1 MALTTITQQINA
13 GRNLVVNDEAFHH
26 HRLVNIDD
34 DNAIILNVESIMSQ
48 YRNELNKHVQK
59 YTFSDSDV
67 KKYNFKPEL
76 LSYDVYGTIE
86 LAPFILR
93 INNMVS
99 VTEFTNLEN
108 GLKLF
113 DGGIFD
119 FLNEILIKE
128 KQTIAT
134 NRDDLE
140 KDLTT

>member
-1 MALTTITQQINA
+1 
-13 GRNLVVNDEAFHH
+13 
-26 HRLVNIDD
+26 
-34 DNAIILNVESIMSQ
+34 
-48 YRNELNKHVQK
+48 
-59 YTFSDSDV
+59 
-67 KKYNFKPEL
+67 
-76 LSYDVYGTIE
+76 
-86 LAPFILR
+86 
-93 INNMVS
+93 MVS